1 MEFKKT
7 KGNVA
12 LVFGASGISGW
23 ALMRECLNY
32 PSTKTLPEDSRLKMR
47 TGLDLTNA
55 ESTLRRL
62 GTISDIAAV
71 THVYFVA
78 YTGHGTTPENL
89 VELNSAIVDNALMA
103 VNVLCPNVNF
113 VSLQTGGKG
122 YGMVGH
128 GWPPAPWKETLP
140 RIPEP
145 YASKIFYY
153 AQHYVVARHAA
164 ASSWKWAEIRPSFL
178 DLVARFHIHV
188 SLHPEDTNGRAF
200 NVGDGEPVSWQM
212 KWPLVCNYFGLEGVG
227 PQEQAT
233 GQAYGID
240 WLMAQ
245 KDSWPVWV
253 AAHGL
258 QPNAMDDVQWDI
270 LVTTLAT
277 PIRIDY
283 DLTASREIEFCETLE
298 PGKGYTLAFGRLQE
312 ANFLP
317 DGRGN

>member
-1 MEFKKT
+1 M
-7 KGNVA
+7 NVA
-12 LVFGASGISGW
+12 QSLGLYLSFYRSAKGDRAICPFPGSQESLVA
-23 ALMRECLNY
+23 
-32 PSTKTLPEDSRLKMR
+32 
-47 TGLDLTNA
+47 
-55 ESTLRRL
+55 
-62 GTISDIAAV
+62 
-71 THVYFVA
+71 
-78 YTGHGTTPENL
+78 
-89 VELNSAIVDNALMA
+89 
-103 VNVLCPNVNF
+103 
-113 VSLQTGGKG
+113 LQTD
-122 YGMVGH
+122 
-128 GWPPAPWKETLP
+128 
-140 RIPEP
+140 
-145 YASKIFYY
+145 
-153 AQHYVVARHAA
+153 
-164 ASSWKWAEIRPSFL
+164 SFQ
-178 DLVARFHIHV
+178 DLVARFHIYV

-200 NVGDGEPVSWQM
+200 NVADGEPVSWQM